1 MSLDF
6 SGLSGSIL
14 QEMGVVVTSKQLGMF
29 RQYLVLLD
37 KWNQVYNIT
46 SVTPKSM
53 WVSTH
58 LYDSC
63 SIISTLPS
71 GFLLDIG
78 TGGGFPG
85 LPIAI
90 AQPERDVVLLDRS
103 EKKTTFLKQVVI
115 ELGLKNVVIETSRI
129 ESYDRLKQFDVIVSR
144 AFSELKIFLRS
155 ASQFCDSG
163 GALFAMKGKYP
174 AAELAEIP
182 AGKVRQV
189 KKLNVPELNAERH
202 VVELVPEIKI

>member
-1 MSLDF
+1 MPQDF
-6 SGLSGSIL
+6 SELSGSIL

-129 ESYDRLKQFDVIVSR
+129 ESYGRLKQFDVIVSR

-182 AGKVRQV
+182 AGKVRHV

>member
-1 MSLDF
+1 MPQDF
-6 SGLSGSIL
+6 SELSGSIL
-14 QEMGVVVTSKQLGMF
+14 QEMVVVVTSKQLGMF

-129 ESYDRLKQFDVIVSR
+129 ESYGRLKQFDVIVSR

-189 KKLNVPELNAERH
+189 KKLNVPKLNAERH

>member
-1 MSLDF
+1 MPQDF
-6 SGLSGSIL
+6 SELSGSIL

-37 KWNQVYNIT
+37 KWNQVYNLT

-129 ESYDRLKQFDVIVSR
+129 ESYGRLKQFDVIVSR

-155 ASQFCDSG
+155 ASQFCDSS

>member
-1 MSLDF
+1 MKQDF
-6 SGLSGSIL
+6 SEFSRPIL
-14 QEMGVVVTSKQLGMF
+14 QEMGVQVTSEQAGLF
-29 RQYLVLLD
+29 RQYLILLD

-63 SIISTLPS
+63 SIICDLPR

-85 LPIAI
+85 LVIAI

-115 ELGLKNVVIETSRI
+115 ELGLKNVVVETSRI
-129 ESYDRLKQFDVIVSR
+129 EPFDCSKQFDVIVSR

-155 ASQFCDSG
+155 ASRFCDSG
-163 GALFAMKGKYP
+163 GALFAMEGKYP
-174 AAELAEIP
+174 SAELAEIP
-182 AGKVRQV
+182 KDKVRQV
-189 KKLNVPELNAERH
+189 KKLNVPQLDAERH
-202 VVELVPEIKI
+202 IVELAPERDI

>member
-1 MSLDF
+1 MPQDF
-6 SGLSGSIL
+6 SELSGSIL

-29 RQYLVLLD
+29 REYLVLLD

-46 SVTPKSM
+46 SVAPKSM

>member
-1 MSLDF
+1 MSQDF
-6 SGLSGSIL
+6 SELSGPIL

-63 SIISTLPS
+63 SIISTLPP

-115 ELGLKNVVIETSRI
+115 ELGLKNVVVETSRI

-174 AAELAEIP
+174 TAELAEIP
-182 AGKVRQV
+182 AGKVKQV

>member
-1 MSLDF
+1 MPQDF
-6 SGLSGSIL
+6 SELSGSIL

-103 EKKTTFLKQVVI
+103 EKKNKFFKQ
-115 ELGLKNVVIETSRI
+115 
-129 ESYDRLKQFDVIVSR
+129 RL
-144 AFSELKIFLRS
+144 
-155 ASQFCDSG
+155 
-163 GALFAMKGKYP
+163 
-174 AAELAEIP
+174 
-182 AGKVRQV
+182 
-189 KKLNVPELNAERH
+189 N
-202 VVELVPEIKI
+202 

>member
-1 MSLDF
+1 MPQDF
-6 SGLSGSIL
+6 SELSGSIL

-129 ESYDRLKQFDVIVSR
+129 ESYGRLKQFDVIVSR
-144 AFSELKIFLRS
+144 AFSELKIFLQS

>member
-1 MSLDF
+1 MPQDF
-6 SGLSGSIL
+6 SELSGSIL

-129 ESYDRLKQFDVIVSR
+129 ESYDRLRQFDVIVSR

-163 GALFAMKGKYP
+163 GALFAMKGKYT

-189 KKLNVPELNAERH
+189 KKLNVPKLNAERH

>member
-1 MSLDF
+1 MPQDF
-6 SGLSGSIL
+6 SELSGSIL

-46 SVTPKSM
+46 SVAPKSM

-144 AFSELKIFLRS
+144 AFSELKIFLRN

-174 AAELAEIP
+174 TAELAEIP
-182 AGKVRQV
+182 ARKVRQV

>member
-1 MSLDF
+1 MPQDF
-6 SGLSGSIL
+6 SELSGSIL

-63 SIISTLPS
+63 SIISSLPS

-129 ESYDRLKQFDVIVSR
+129 ESYGRLKQFDVIVSR

>member
-1 MSLDF
+1 MTQDF
-6 SGLSGSIL
+6 SEFSRPIL
-14 QEMGVVVTSKQLGMF
+14 QEMGVEVTSEQAGLF
-29 RQYLVLLD
+29 RQYLTLLD

-63 SIISTLPS
+63 SIISVLPR
-71 GFLLDIG
+71 GLLLDIG

-85 LPIAI
+85 LVIAI

-103 EKKTTFLKQVVI
+103 QKKTTFLKQVVI
-115 ELGLKNVVIETSRI
+115 ELGLKNVVVETSRI
-129 ESYDRLKQFDVIVSR
+129 ESFDCFKRFDVIVSR

-155 ASQFCDSG
+155 ASRFCDSG

-174 AAELAEIP
+174 SAELAEIP
-182 AGKVRQV
+182 EGKVRQV
-189 KKLNVPELNAERH
+189 KKLNVPQLDAERH
-202 VVELVPEIKI
+202 IVELAPERDI

>member
-1 MSLDF
+1 MEQDF
-6 SGLSGSIL
+6 SEFSRPIL
-14 QEMGVVVTSKQLGMF
+14 QEMGVQVTNEQAGLF
-29 RQYLVLLD
+29 RQYLTLLD
-37 KWNQVYNIT
+37 KWNQIYNIT

-63 SIISTLPS
+63 SIICDLPR

-85 LPIAI
+85 LVIAI
-90 AQPERDVVLLDRS
+90 AQPGRDVVLLDRS

-115 ELGLKNVVIETSRI
+115 ELGLKNVVVETSRI
-129 ESYDRLKQFDVIVSR
+129 ETFDCSKQFDVIVSR

-155 ASQFCDSG
+155 ASRFCDSG

-174 AAELAEIP
+174 SAELAEIP
-182 AGKVRQV
+182 KDKVRQV
-189 KKLNVPELNAERH
+189 KKLNVPKLNAERH
-202 VVELVPEIKI
+202 IVELAPEGDI

>member
-1 MSLDF
+1 MKQDF
-6 SGLSGSIL
+6 SEFSRPIL
-14 QEMGVVVTSKQLGMF
+14 QEMGVQVTSEQAGLF
-29 RQYLVLLD
+29 RQYLTLLD

-63 SIISTLPS
+63 SIICDLPR

-85 LPIAI
+85 LVIAI

-115 ELGLKNVVIETSRI
+115 ELGLKNVVVETSRI
-129 ESYDRLKQFDVIVSR
+129 ETFDCSKQFDVIVSR

-155 ASQFCDSG
+155 ASRFCDSG

-174 AAELAEIP
+174 SAELAEIP
-182 AGKVRQV
+182 KDKVRQV
-189 KKLNVPELNAERH
+189 KKLNVPQLDAERH
-202 VVELVPEIKI
+202 IVELAPERDI